1 MSTVTKEFHMRV
13 TIAEVALRAQ
23 VSKATVSRVLNGKPD
38 VDVSTAERV
47 RQVIDE
53 IGYVPSAR
61 AVGLARGRARTVGM
75 LAPSLTWPWMGE
87 VLQGVVDSLEAE
99 GYGLLLYT
107 VNRGPESLSQFAS
120 HVSAN
125 AFDGL
130 LVIEPPDTLNYIATL
145 YAQGLPV
152 VMIDDRGSHPQFP
165 SVATTN
171 REGAQGAAQH
181 LLDAGRTKFAVVTGP
196 MQFGCTRERLD
207 GFRDALAAAGLSV
220 DPRLV
225 VDGDFTT
232 DGGTVATE
240 KLLSTGIPFD
250 GVFAH
255 NDLSAMGVLR
265 ALRTAGRTVPGDVSV
280 VGFDDVPIASHAE
293 PSLTTV
299 RQPLQEMGV
308 AAARMLLSHFGG
320 EALPEKPLVLPTS
333 LVVRQSAPQN

>member
-1 MSTVTKEFHMRV
+1 MRV
-13 TIAEVALRAQ
+13 TIAEVALRAL

-38 VDVSTAERV
+38 VDVTTAARV

-61 AVGLARGRARTVGM
+61 AVGLARGRSRTVGM
-75 LAPSLTWPWMGE
+75 LVPSLTWPWMGE
-87 VLQGVVDSLEAE
+87 VLQGVVDTLEAE

-107 VNRGPESLSQFAS
+107 VNRGPDSLSQFAS

-145 YAQGLPV
+145 HAQGLPV
-152 VMIDDRGSHPQFP
+152 VMIDDRGRHPQFP

-171 REGAQGAAQH
+171 REGGWEAARH
-181 LLDAGRTKFAVVTGP
+181 LLAAGRRNFAVVTGP
-196 MQFGCTRERLD
+196 PHFGCTKERVG
-207 GFRDALAAAGLSV
+207 GFASALASAGLAV

-240 KLLSTGIPFD
+240 KLLATGIPFNA
-250 GVFAH
+250 VFAH
-255 NDLSAMGVLR
+255 NDLSALGVLR
-265 ALRTAGRTVPGDVSV
+265 ALRGHGRSVPDDVSV

-293 PSLTTV
+293 PPLTTI
-299 RQPLQEMGV
+299 RQPLREMGV

-320 EALPEKPLVLPTS
+320 APLPEKPLVLPTS
-333 LVVRQSAPQN
+333 LVVRQSAPKN